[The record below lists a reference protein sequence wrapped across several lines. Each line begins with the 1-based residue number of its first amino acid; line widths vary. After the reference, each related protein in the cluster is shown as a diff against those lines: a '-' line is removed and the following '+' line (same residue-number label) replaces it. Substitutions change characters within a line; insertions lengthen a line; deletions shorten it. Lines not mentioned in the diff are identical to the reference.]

1 MAPTNHQ
8 IAKCF
13 FFDSLRLKIN
23 VYHRNLGVKLHNSYV
38 HYCCLDV
45 MLTAF
50 VLVKFEHPLVPPD
63 MLHDNNLLIG
73 LFTYKFSGRLSKI
86 SERLMR
92 KLQQV
97 CCQATEYY
105 HHRLGEEALGL
116 QGRDV
121 TGTQI
126 IHRRGRLSL
135 SLISLQ
141 LDCKVQKGSTASP
154 PPAQYRFTV
163 SLWCGF

>member
-1 MAPTNHQ
+1 MAISGIENWYCRLVIAYQIFICSCKSQIWHCFESFFFRKIIKMAPTNHQ

-97 CCQATEYY
+97 CC
-105 HHRLGEEALGL
+105 
-116 QGRDV
+116 
-121 TGTQI
+121 
-126 IHRRGRLSL
+126 
-135 SLISLQ
+135 
-141 LDCKVQKGSTASP
+141 
-154 PPAQYRFTV
+154 
-163 SLWCGF
+163 

>member
-1 MAPTNHQ
+1 M
-8 IAKCF
+8 
-13 FFDSLRLKIN
+13 
-23 VYHRNLGVKLHNSYV
+23 KLHNSYV

-97 CCQATEYY
+97 CC
-105 HHRLGEEALGL
+105 
-116 QGRDV
+116 
-121 TGTQI
+121 
-126 IHRRGRLSL
+126 
-135 SLISLQ
+135 
-141 LDCKVQKGSTASP
+141 
-154 PPAQYRFTV
+154 
-163 SLWCGF
+163 